1 MQNECGRAN
10 EKKLRDAELLAQSRN
25 TWAQAEDQFRDLCQN
40 NPNWVE
46 PRNRLATLLF
56 LKGQVEDSR
65 VLCEDVLRKKPCT
78 LRPNPS
84 FENRATPNR

>member
-78 LRPNPS
+78 RPPES
-84 FENRATPNR
+84 IV